1 MTALD
6 DHELD
11 GYRAE
16 AKQRWGGTVA
26 YQVFE
31 EKEKTRSKAEGE
43 TLLAGMDAL
52 FEAFSICMKD
62 HLSPESEATRK
73 IVEKLQAYIS
83 QHFYPCTDEILAGL
97 GQMYVADE
105 RFQKNIDRYAPGTA
119 AYAGQ
124 AIAAYCRK

>member
-83 QHFYPCTDEILAGL
+83 QHFYPCTDEILTGL

-105 RFQKNIDRYAPGTA
+105 RFKNNIDKHAQGNA
-119 AYAGQ
+119 EFVSK
-124 AIAAYCRK
+124 AIEVYCK